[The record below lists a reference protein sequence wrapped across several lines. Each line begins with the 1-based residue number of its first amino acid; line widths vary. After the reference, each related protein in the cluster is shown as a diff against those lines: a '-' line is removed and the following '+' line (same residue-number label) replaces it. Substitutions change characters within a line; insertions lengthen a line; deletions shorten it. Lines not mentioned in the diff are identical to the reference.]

1 MRNRTIPADV
11 EQYKG
16 FEPSCCPGLQVR
28 SYCMEV
34 LEMISLASCLRWL
47 TRGCIPGRREVSVP
61 LEDLRACLSFVF
73 GLQNCFACHRTH
85 EAPPCLAGW
94 HRVGLL
100 NVFLLNDIQCRFAWL
115 LDLQWLFVEATLPSD
130 RRPWAG
136 GNTVALSR
144 HLLVLAQGRG
154 CEVPPGPSSPSLNCL
169 DLGPP
174 SHFHSVNSSYLNPTF
189 VGCVA
194 RIFHGCAG
202 RSASATLTA
211 FRSAC
216 QATCAV
222 LMLFGYVRMLCMR
235 VGCQR
240 RQDTDQ
246 SWLRAAIQQALTLC
260 SSRVGVGLPGSP
272 KDGGGV
278 ENANI

>member
-1 MRNRTIPADV
+1 MDSASFSLDFDNQT
-11 EQYKG
+11 
-16 FEPSCCPGLQVR
+16 LVR
-28 SYCMEV
+28 SYCIEV

-47 TRGCIPGRREVSVP
+47 NSSELGNSIRCQAASQPSLMQDLVHHWQTEVAGVSHAYTSQQSGDPRAFLQLADHWELSALAAQGCEAIISGGNFA
-61 LEDLRACLSFVF
+61 LR
-73 GLQNCFACHRTH
+73 
-85 EAPPCLAGW
+85 PP
-94 HRVGLL
+94 
-100 NVFLLNDIQCRFAWL
+100 
-115 LDLQWLFVEATLPSD
+115 TLGPQ
-130 RRPWAG
+130 AG

-154 CEVPPGPSSPSLNCL
+154 CEAPPGPSSPSLNCL

-174 SHFHSVNSSYLNPTF
+174 SHFHLVNSSYLNPTF

-246 SWLRAAIQQALTLC
+246 SWLRAAIQQALTLA
-260 SSRVGVGLPGSP
+260 SSRV
-272 KDGGGV
+272 
-278 ENANI
+278 